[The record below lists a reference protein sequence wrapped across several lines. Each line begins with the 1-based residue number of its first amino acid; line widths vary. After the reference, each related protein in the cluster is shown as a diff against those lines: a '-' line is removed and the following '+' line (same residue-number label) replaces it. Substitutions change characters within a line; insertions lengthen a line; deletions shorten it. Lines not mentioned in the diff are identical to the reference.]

1 MKSQVITNELF
12 LMISIKR
19 WYMTTEAHVY
29 SCKMSFLSSVAE
41 ATVDD
46 VQTVVTCFYLYL
58 LAVLQE
64 NGYSCSNE
72 TLA

>member
-1 MKSQVITNELF
+1 
-12 LMISIKR
+12 
-19 WYMTTEAHVY
+19 MTTEAHVY

-46 VQTVVTCFYLYL
+46 VQTVVTCFYLYS